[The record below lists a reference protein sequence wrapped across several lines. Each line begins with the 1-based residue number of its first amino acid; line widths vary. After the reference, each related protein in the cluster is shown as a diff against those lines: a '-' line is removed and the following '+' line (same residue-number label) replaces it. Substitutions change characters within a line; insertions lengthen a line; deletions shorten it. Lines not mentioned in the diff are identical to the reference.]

1 MSIYHLIITLSQ
13 VSSQGHFTLLTPPDL
28 ACGTGK
34 YTHLLSTLGASTITG
49 YDISPTMISSA
60 LTTYPPSNHP
70 SLHFGVLD
78 CSLSSSLPASGR
90 GNYDLVFSAWFLN
103 YAGTER
109 ELTNM
114 FAFIEAAMVKGG
126 RFVGLT
132 TDAHDKDMSVPK
144 HDFYGLDIEV
154 LEPQYV
160 APDTGEVVGI
170 NAKVKGGKGGFEF
183 DCYQFRADVYERCAR
198 RAGLEVRWRDC
209 VVPDDERRE
218 TGYWEEWLRR
228 PTFAML
234 EARRVGERC

>member
-1 MSIYHLIITLSQ
+1 MKLLMITLSR
-13 VSSQGHFTLLTPPDL
+13 VSSQCRSAPLTPPDL

-34 YTHLLSTLGASTITG
+34 YTHLLSTLGASAVTG

-60 LTTYPPSNHP
+60 LTTYPPSIHP
-70 SLHFGVLD
+70 NLHFDVLD
-78 CSLSSSLPASGR
+78 CSLPTSLPLSEKR
-90 GNYDLVFSAWFLN
+90 SYDLVFSAWFLN

-114 FAFIEAAMVKGG
+114 FAFIEAAMGEGG
-126 RFVGLT
+126 RFVGVT
-132 TDAHDKDMSVPK
+132 TDAHDGDMALPK

-160 APDTGEVVGI
+160 APDTGEVVGVK
-170 NAKVKGGKGGFEF
+170 AKVKVGKGGFEF
-183 DCYQFRADVYERCAR
+183 DCFQFKAEVYERCAR
-198 RAGLEVRWRDC
+198 RAGLEVRWRNC

-218 TGYWEEWLRR
+218 TGYWDEWLKR

-234 EARRVGERC
+234 EARRAVEW